1 MNAHGG
7 SAKWVRLSLV
17 AVAVI
22 VAGTLA
28 MPAAALARTI
38 TRLVVAKTVT
48 VSNVDASATAWP
60 KALTVKLQKRITST
74 HYHAL
79 SGTVKFYRYDVDDHI
94 YRYVM
99 SRRGSTVSFPIP
111 SRGRYKFVYA
121 GSSTMRSCTAYSTV
135 FEDVGFDVAFSGI
148 SVTPASPTES
158 WITLTYTAGWNT
170 AAWDG
175 RVWFGSDMWFGTT
188 ESETLYYER
197 WLKVP
202 GAVEFTFKINN
213 ADIEPVLYDSASAY
227 VDERDD
233 PYILHGDWVDNVHYM
248 TS

>member
-1 MNAHGG
+1 MHARGG
-7 SAKWVRLSLV
+7 SENWVRLSLV
-17 AVAVI
+17 VVAVI
-22 VAGTLA
+22 IAGTLA
-28 MPAAALARTI
+28 MPATALAKTV

-48 VSNVDASATAWP
+48 VANGDASATVWP
-60 KALTVKLQKRITST
+60 RALTVKLQKRITST

-79 SGTVKFYRYDVDDHI
+79 SGTVKLYRYDVDDHI

-111 SRGRYKFVYA
+111 GRGRYRFVYS

-135 FEDVGFDVAFSGI
+135 FEDIGFDVAFSGI

-158 WITLTYTAGWNT
+158 WITLTYTADWNT

-175 RVWFGSDMWFGTT
+175 RVWFGSDMSFGTT
-188 ESETLYYER
+188 ESEALYYER
-197 WLKVP
+197 WLKAP
-202 GAVEFTFKINN
+202 GAVEFTFKIDN
-213 ADIEPVLYDSASAY
+213 ADIEPVLYDSAIAY
-227 VDERDD
+227 VDDDDD
-233 PYILHGDWVDNVHYM
+233 PYILDSEWIDNVNYL